1 MATSA
6 DWPARSDAAQ
16 DAGLRARTG
25 KQNGISSGEAAAKLA
40 GARLRDSPDRTSSS
54 ETPRYAPSSHTASPT
69 PY

>member
-6 DWPARSDAAQ
+6 DWPARNGTAQ

-25 KQNGISSGEAAAKLA
+25 KQNGITSGEAAAKLA

-54 ETPRYAPSSHTASPT
+54 ETPRYVFSQTDPSIPC
-69 PY
+69 